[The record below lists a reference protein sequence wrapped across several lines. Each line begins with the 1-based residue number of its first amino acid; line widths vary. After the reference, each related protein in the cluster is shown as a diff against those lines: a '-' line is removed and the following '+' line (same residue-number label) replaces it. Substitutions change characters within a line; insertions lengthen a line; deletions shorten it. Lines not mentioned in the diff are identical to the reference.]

1 MLRKL
6 LVPLDGSQLAEQA
19 LGIAHS
25 LLPPGVGEIFLL
37 RIPELSPMSAGGPY
51 SGGLDWWYPDQALQ
65 RAREEAAAYLD
76 EVCARWARPGITFW
90 PEIGTGDPAGEI
102 VDLAAARRVDAIV
115 MSTHGYSGLT
125 RWAMG
130 SVTEKVM
137 RAASCP
143 VLVVREPR
151 TLRRLIVPLDG
162 SPVAEHVLPT
172 AAELAARAG
181 ATLVLLHVVEPYV
194 ALTPATLGW
203 EHLSLQLDDAATEA
217 HQERAADYLNAV
229 AARLEQPG
237 LTIETALRTGPIADA
252 ILQFAADTGG
262 DLVAMATHGRTGLRR
277 WVYGSVTGKVLRGAR
292 CCLLV
297 ARVPEHLL
305 HGEREADAAAL
316 KE

>member
-19 LGIAHS
+19 LSVAHS
-25 LLPPGVGEIFLL
+25 LLPAGDGEIILL
-37 RIPELSPMSAGGPY
+37 RVPELSPMSRGAY

-65 RAREEAAAYLD
+65 RSRDEAAAYLD

-90 PEIGTGDPAGEI
+90 PEIGSGDPAGEI

-137 RAASCP
+137 RAATCP
-143 VLVVREPR
+143 VLVVREAR

-162 SPVAEHVLPT
+162 SPLAEHVLPFAT
-172 AAELAARAG
+172 ELAARSG

-217 HQERAADYLNAV
+217 HQERAADYLHAV
-229 AARLEQPG
+229 VERIARPG
-237 LTIETALRTGPIADA
+237 LTVETVLRTGPIADA
-252 ILQFAADTGG
+252 ILQFAADTDG

-292 CCLLV
+292 CCLFV

-305 HGEREADAAAL
+305 HEERDAAAAL
-316 KE
+316 KEE